1 MIIVEN
7 IAVSAFFS
15 TLDFRWK
22 EINVKIPYKISNI
35 NAITFKNTGYFCLN
49 K

>member
-22 EINVKIPYKISNI
+22 ELNIKIAYKISNI
-35 NAITFKNTGYFCLN
+35 NAIIFENTGYFCIN